1 MYKAIVMDYT
11 PSAKKAAK
19 FCEDTAN
26 EMELKG
32 YEFVSFTVMP
42 SAKGILLFRTTESHE
57 RNLTAPS
64 K

>member
-1 MYKAIVMDYT
+1 MYKTIVMDYT

-26 EMELKG
+26 EMEEQG
-32 YEFVSFTVMP
+32 YEFISLSVMP
-42 SAKGILLFRTTESHE
+42 SAKAILVFRKSIETSEI
-57 RNLTAPS
+57 